1 MIQRKQT
8 LFLLL
13 SLFASGILFFYLNE
27 NKLQSNILHYVGIS
41 VNLIASLLA
50 LITIFLFKKRTLQV
64 KLSYALMLLQLALTL
79 IISFTST
86 SSNSGLASIIGIV
99 GAMGAYFAVRYIKK
113 DIEILKSADRI
124 R

>member
-13 SLFASGILFFYLNE
+13 SLLASGALFFYT
-27 NKLQSNILHYVGIS
+27 NKTEFIGMTFNAL
-41 VNLIASLLA
+41 AALLA
-50 LITIFLFKKRTLQV
+50 LITIFLYKKRTLQV
-64 KLSYALMLLQLALTL
+64 KLSYVLMLLQLAITL
-79 IISFTST
+79 LVSFTSI
-86 SSNSGLASIIGIV
+86 SSNSELASIIGIV

-113 DIEILKSADRI
+113 DIALLKSADRI

>member
-13 SLFASGILFFYLNE
+13 SLSASGALFFYLGN
-27 NKLQSNILHYVGIS
+27 SIGIGINA
-41 VNLIASLLA
+41 VAALLA
-50 LITIFLFKKRTLQV
+50 LIAIFLYKKRSLQV
-64 KLSYALMLLQLALTL
+64 KLSYALMLFQLGVTL
-79 IISFTST
+79 IVSLSAV
-86 SSNSGLASIIGIV
+86 SYNPDLASIIGIV

-113 DIEILKSADRI
+113 DIALLKSADRI